1 MPHEKKY
8 SGTDRKSQSH
18 SHCLKLLLK
27 TIGSLSRAGM
37 EAGNNGDFDKAFSH
51 LEDALSL
58 SRDLNKSC
66 LEAKLLNNTGVLHT
80 MNGAWDKALLAY
92 ERSMQIV
99 SEQYGTRN
107 VLYRTL
113 QKNIRYLLEPNDTV
127 L

>member
-1 MPHEKKY
+1 MPHEKKHPATG
-8 SGTDRKSQSH
+8 SKQKIPP
-18 SHCLKLLLK
+18 HCLRPLLK
-27 TIGSLSRAGM
+27 TIGNLSRTGM

-58 SRDLNKSC
+58 SRDLNKTC

-80 MNGAWDKALLAY
+80 MNGAWDRALLAY

-99 SEQYGTRN
+99 SDRYGTRN

-113 QKNIRYLLEPNDTV
+113 QKNIRYLLEPDDAEI
-127 L
+127 